1 MSILAAR
8 LLTTPSRTLSTTVPA
23 QGFIKKIQKK
33 IKERR
38 KPGEVSTEQAGART
52 QDRGRDLD

>member
-33 IKERR
+33 IKERG
-38 KPGEVSTEQAGART
+38 KPGEVSRC